1 MQVTVRGSRV
11 SLPSGLAPPD
21 ARTVRVLQLA
31 LLAGTGYQLWRLI
44 QPVPHGLVARVLF
57 DATLAAGAALC
68 LVRSRL
74 VRASRLA
81 WACMGTSIL
90 TIMLGDVYRTLRPG
104 SFPSLAYFAFLL
116 FYPLTYV
123 ALVLLVRERTRRLS
137 LSTCLD
143 GLVVGLALTTVT
155 SAAAYGP
162 LVRQW
167 GDGPVA
173 LAVRFS
179 HPVGDLVLL
188 LITGSLLVLL
198 GWRPEPIWIALTV
211 GCLLISVADTI
222 YLAQAASRT
231 YQPGDRVDSLW
242 VLSAAALA
250 WAAWLHPTQVRNVRM
265 GQWRGLVLPWGASMS
280 AVAMLVYGNVRAL
293 PAVAVVL
300 ATGTVAAAAVRLL
313 IAYREL
319 RSTTLSREEAVT
331 DDLTGL
337 GNRRLL
343 LRRLTHLLADGDR
356 RHALLLVDL
365 DRFKEVND
373 SLGHPT
379 GDELLRLLAPRL
391 AARALPDETVVR
403 LGGDEFAVV
412 VPDVDGPAAAVA
424 AAERIGTALD
434 APVTVGGVTLHMSAS
449 TGIAL
454 APDHGREATTLLR
467 RADVAMYHAKR
478 TTAGRSIYRPSD
490 DRNSRDRLQTAADLR
505 RALDRGEVLCHYQPQ
520 LDLRTGRVDGVE
532 ALVRWAHPTRGL
544 LLPDHFL
551 SLAAQTGLM
560 RQLTDTVFHAALA
573 DCRDWEA
580 DGLVLAVSVNL
591 GADCILVPGLVD
603 QVSSLLREA
612 GLATGRLVVEIT
624 EGSLLGDPEQVKVVL
639 EQLHDLGVAVSVDDY
654 GVGYSSLSYLQQLPV
669 DELKLDR
676 QLVTPVA
683 RDKRAAAI
691 VSSTVDLA
699 HALGV
704 RLVAEGVED
713 WRSLGRL
720 VELGCDRAQG
730 YHIARPMQPAAL
742 PGWLRGWRYPPDAAH
757 PDTGHTDTGHPDTG
771 HTGTGHT
778 DGTPG
783 GRVLGAVDSPYR
795 QASGG

>member
-1 MQVTVRGSRV
+1 MAQGGDMQVTVRGGRV
-11 SLPSGLAPPD
+11 SLPSGLAPPA
-21 ARTVRVLQLA
+21 ARTVRMLQVA
-31 LLAGTGYQLWRLI
+31 LLAGTGYQLWQLI
-44 QPVPHGLVARVLF
+44 WPAGHGPVDQVLF
-57 DATLAAGAALC
+57 DATLATGAALC
-68 LVRSRL
+68 LARSRL

-90 TIMLGDVYRTLRPG
+90 VITLGDVYRTLRPG
-104 SFPSLAYFAFLL
+104 PFPIPAYIAFLL

-123 ALVLLVRERTRRLS
+123 ALVLLVRERTRRLP

-143 GLVVGLALTTVT
+143 GLVVGLALTTAT

-162 LVRQW
+162 LAGQS
-167 GDGPVA
+167 GDSPVA
-173 LAVRFS
+173 LIVEFS
-179 HPVGDLVLL
+179 HPVGDLILL

-198 GWRPEPIWIALTV
+198 GWRPEPIWVALTA
-211 GCLLISVADTI
+211 GCLLISIADI
-222 YLAQAASRT
+222 AYLMQAATHSYR
-231 YQPGDRVDSLW
+231 PGDRADSLW
-242 VLSAAALA
+242 ALSAAALA

-265 GQWRGLVLPWGASMS
+265 DRWRGLVLPWGASIS
-280 AVAMLVYGNVRAL
+280 AVAMLVYGNVRSL
-293 PAVAVVL
+293 PTITVVL

-319 RSTTLSREEAVT
+319 RSTALSREEAVT

-337 GNRRLL
+337 GNRQLL
-343 LRRLTHLLADGDR
+343 LRRLTDLLADGDR

-412 VPDVDGPAAAVA
+412 VPNVDGPPAAVA
-424 AAERIGTALD
+424 AAERIATALD
-434 APVTVGGVTLHMSAS
+434 APVTVGGVTLHVSAS

-478 TTAGRSIYRPSD
+478 TTAGRSVYRPSD
-490 DRNSRDRLQTAADLR
+490 DGNSRERLQTAADLR
-505 RALDRGEVLCHYQPQ
+505 RALEHGEVLCHYQPQ
-520 LDLRTGRVDGVE
+520 LDLRTGRVEGVE

-544 LLPDHFL
+544 LLPEHFL
-551 SLAAQTGLM
+551 SLAEQTGLM
-560 RQLTDTVFHAALA
+560 RQITETALHAALA
-573 DCRDWEA
+573 DCREWEA
-580 DGLVLAVSVNL
+580 GGVVLAVSVNL
-591 GADCILVPGLVD
+591 SANCILLPGLVD
-603 QVSSLLREA
+603 WVGNLLSEA
-612 GLATGRLVVEIT
+612 GLATGRLVMEIT
-624 EGSLLGDPEQVKVVL
+624 EGTLLGDPEQVKVVL
-639 EQLHDLGVAVSVDDY
+639 EELHDIGVAVSVDDY

-676 QLVTPVA
+676 QLVTPVT

-730 YHIARPMQPAAL
+730 YYIARPMQPAAL
-742 PGWLRGWRYPPDAAH
+742 PAWLRGWRYPQDTVHADCAAE
-757 PDTGHTDTGHPDTG
+757 GHLLS
-771 HTGTGHT
+771 
-778 DGTPG
+778 
-783 GRVLGAVDSPYR
+783 VVDPPYR
-795 QASGG
+795 EASGG